1 MILHFVWQDSLV
13 SFYCATHHV
22 PNSPPTQLT
31 MHPSQD
37 NGAED
42 CSHCESGSEMK
53 ELTSSL
59 QINFMLNVFDPD
71 IQHVNCRW

>member
-1 MILHFVWQDSLV
+1 MILHFFWQDSLV
-13 SFYCATHHV
+13 RFYYATLRV
-22 PNSPPTQLT
+22 PNSPPTQPT

-42 CSHCESGSEMK
+42 CSHCESGIEMK

-59 QINFMLNVFDPD
+59 QINFMLILFDPD